1 MYVDPTLVSTVNNGS
16 TETKPSTN
24 VQTTKS
30 MEPSPKKIISSI
42 EQKLK
47 QSNIENL
54 LVIKSLYENMFYF
67 KTLSYNS
74 LQRYL

>member
-1 MYVDPTLVSTVNNGS
+1 MYLDPTLVSTVNNGS
-16 TETKPSTN
+16 TETNPSIN

-30 MEPSPKKIISSI
+30 MEPSPKKTISSI

-67 KTLSYNS
+67 KILSYNS
-74 LQRYL
+74 L